1 MQRTWRSL
9 RGRGTIET
17 RMPRMYRAW
26 PKFRAVALLAFGAII
41 VHELRYVVAYGENAG
56 TALAE
61 QGHSYMPFVQSLAV
75 VLLAIALARFCVSL
89 LRARSGVL
97 AEEHPPA
104 FARLWLA
111 SSASLAAVYTLQ
123 EGFEGQFAPGHPGG
137 LIGVFGHGGWTALI
151 FSLLIGVAIAAL
163 TRLAH
168 HALELVAAGAAPS
181 RRARSVPPPDLR
193 SWTLRARRLDV
204 LAWHLA
210 GRAPPA

>member
-1 MQRTWRSL
+1 MD
-9 RGRGTIET
+9 
-17 RMPRMYRAW
+17 RAW
-26 PKFRAVALLAFGAII
+26 PKFRAVALLTFGAII
-41 VHELRYVVAYGENAG
+41 VHELRYVVAYGENARA
-56 TALAE
+56 ALAE
-61 QGHSYMPFVQSLAV
+61 QGHSYLPFVQSLAV
-75 VLLAIALARFCVSL
+75 VLLAVALARFCISL
-89 LRARSGVL
+89 VRARSGVL
-97 AEEHPPA
+97 AEERPPA

-151 FSLLIGVAIAAL
+151 FSLLIGAAIAAL

-181 RRARSVPPPDLR
+181 SPGRAAPPPAPR
-193 SWTLRARRLDV
+193 AWTPRARRVDV

>member
-1 MQRTWRSL
+1 MA
-9 RGRGTIET
+9 
-17 RMPRMYRAW
+17 RMDRAW
-26 PKFRAVALLAFGAII
+26 PKFRTAALLTFGAII
-41 VHELRYVVAYGENAG
+41 VHELRYVVAYGENARA
-56 TALAE
+56 ALAE

-89 LRARSGVL
+89 TRAHSGVL
-97 AEEHPPA
+97 AEERPPA

-111 SSASLAAVYTLQ
+111 SSASLAAIYTLQ

-137 LIGVFGHGGWTALI
+137 LIGVFGDGGWSALI
-151 FSLLIGVAIAAL
+151 FSLLIGAAIAAL

-168 HALELVAAGAAPS
+168 HALELVAGSAALS
-181 RRARSVPPPDLR
+181 RLGRSTPPPDP
-193 SWTLRARRLDV
+193 SPWTPRARRVDV

>member
-1 MQRTWRSL
+1 M
-9 RGRGTIET
+9 T
-17 RMPRMYRAW
+17 RMDRAW
-26 PKFRAVALLAFGAII
+26 PKFRAVALLTFGSII
-41 VHELRYVVAYGENAG
+41 VHELRYVVAYGEDARA
-56 TALAE
+56 ALAE

-75 VLLAIALARFCVSL
+75 VLLAVVLARFCVSL

-97 AEEHPPA
+97 AEEHPPP

-111 SSASLAAVYTLQ
+111 SSASLAGVYTLQ

-151 FSLLIGVAIAAL
+151 FSLLIGAAIAAL

-181 RRARSVPPPDLR
+181 SLGRSAPPPAPR
-193 SWTLRARRLDV
+193 AWAPRARRVDV

>member
-1 MQRTWRSL
+1 MA
-9 RGRGTIET
+9 
-17 RMPRMYRAW
+17 RMDRAW
-26 PKFRAVALLAFGAII
+26 PKFRAVSLLTFGAII

-56 TALAE
+56 AALAE

-75 VLLAIALARFCVSL
+75 VLLAIALARFCISL
-89 LRARSGVL
+89 LRAHSGVL
-97 AEEHPPA
+97 VEERPSA
-104 FARLWLA
+104 FARLWRA

-151 FSLLIGVAIAAL
+151 FSLLIGAAIAAL

-168 HALELVAAGAAPS
+168 HALELVAANAAPS
-181 RRARSVPPPDLR
+181 RVGPSAPPPDPR
-193 SWTLRARRLDV
+193 AWTPRARRIDV